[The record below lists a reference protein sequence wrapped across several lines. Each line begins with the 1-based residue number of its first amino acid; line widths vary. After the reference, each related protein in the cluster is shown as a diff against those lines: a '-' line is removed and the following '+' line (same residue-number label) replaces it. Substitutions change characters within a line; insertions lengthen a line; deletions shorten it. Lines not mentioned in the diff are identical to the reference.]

1 MQDKITEI
9 IRKRIPDDGQ
19 HIWGFADL
27 TGLLHPRFSSY
38 NYGITIG
45 KKLDDTIMD
54 TVIER
59 PNPVYYKL
67 YLDTNAYLLDLVTRI
82 AGEISSLGVN
92 SLVIR
97 PTSSQ
102 EIDRSPD
109 YLKTLRH
116 HFSHKMVGTRAGLG
130 WIGKTDLFVSTEFG
144 PRLRLVSILVDHPLE
159 PLLAPIEKS
168 RCGKCKICVEACPAG
183 AATGQLWNTKV
194 DRDEYYNA
202 FKCQKK
208 ALELSKEFASSDH
221 EICGICMAAC
231 PLGKKKT
238 GQADP
243 GR

>member
-1 MQDKITEI
+1 MQDKIADI
-9 IRKRIPDDGQ
+9 VRKNIPDDGQ

-27 TGLLHPRFSSY
+27 TGLLHPRFSGY
-38 NYGITIG
+38 NYGITVG
-45 KKLDDTIMD
+45 KKLDDAIMD
-54 TVIER
+54 TVVER

-67 YLDTNAYLLDLVTRI
+67 YLDTNAYLADLVTAI
-82 AGEISSLGVN
+82 AREISALGVN
-92 SLVIR
+92 NLVIR

-130 WIGKTDLFVSTEFG
+130 WIGKTDLFVSTAFG
-144 PRLRLVSILVDHPLE
+144 PRLRLVSILVAHPLK
-159 PLLAPIEKS
+159 PQRAPIDKS
-168 RCGKCKICVEACPAG
+168 RCGKCNICVEACPAA

-221 EICGICMAAC
+221 EICGICMTVC

-238 GQADP
+238 S
-243 GR
+243 

>member
-1 MQDKITEI
+1 MQDKIADI
-9 IRKRIPDDGQ
+9 VRKNIPDDGR

-27 TGLLHPRFSSY
+27 TGLLHPRFSGY
-38 NYGITIG
+38 NYGITVG
-45 KKLDDTIMD
+45 KKLDDAIMD
-54 TVIER
+54 TVVER

-67 YLDTNAYLLDLVTRI
+67 YLDTNAYLADLVTGI
-82 AGEISSLGVN
+82 AREISALGVN
-92 SLVIR
+92 NLVIR

-130 WIGKTDLFVSTEFG
+130 WIGKTDLFVSTAFG
-144 PRLRLVSILVDHPLE
+144 PRLRLVSILVAHPLK
-159 PLLAPIEKS
+159 PQRAPIDKS
-168 RCGKCKICVEACPAG
+168 RCGKCNICVEACPAA
-183 AATGQLWNTKV
+183 AATGQLWNTEV

-221 EICGICMAAC
+221 EICGICMAVC

-238 GQADP
+238 S
-243 GR
+243 